1 VAMPARMRVWPMM
14 ILYDMTINPAR
25 RIIIKRYRFYLHNS
39 GVQNFIICEVTK
51 SDSGN

>member
-1 VAMPARMRVWPMM
+1 VAMPARMRVWPVM
-14 ILYDMTINPAR
+14 ILYDMTINPAW

-39 GVQNFIICEVTK
+39 EVRNLITCEVAK